1 MSNGRSFGAVV
12 IAVQG
17 CVVPEGFRAKMLTKG
32 SGLLFQGVNLR
43 ALLVKSSGGGTDAF
57 LGSGD

>member
-1 MSNGRSFGAVV
+1 MSNGRNFGAVV
-12 IAVQG
+12 VAVHG
-17 CVVPEGFRAKMLTKG
+17 VVVLEGFRAKTLTEG
-32 SGLLFQGVNLR
+32 SGLLFQDISLR

>member
-1 MSNGRSFGAVV
+1 MSNGRSFEAVV
-12 IAVQG
+12 VAVQG
-17 CVVPEGFRAKMLTKG
+17 CVVPKGFRAKTLTEG
-32 SGLLFQGVNLR
+32 SGLLFQDISLR